1 MRIVVVNNF
10 FPPRPGGSSH
20 LSDSLAVGYAEAGHE
35 VLVITASY
43 RDCPATEERDGIRI
57 VRVPAWTLPKLP
69 VSVNFDLAFTAR
81 PSLARTVG
89 KLLTEFQP
97 DVIHQHGQFFD
108 LSWVSGLWARKHA
121 VPVLLSVHTRL
132 ESPRRQYRY
141 LFRAADAL
149 LVHPILRRYR
159 PTFVVIDTKM
169 DAYISTRYR
178 KAIGGLAN
186 IPVGV
191 ESQRFRGGDAA
202 RVRALHDLGDRPVLL
217 SLGHVIPL
225 RARLPLARAL
235 PRILDKIPDLAV
247 VVVGHVYHGEFLK
260 LAEQL
265 GVRHAIID
273 VGAVPKYEVPDYLA
287 AAIAEVHD
295 LEGHGLG
302 TASLE
307 SMAAGVPVIASV
319 RSDNFPGIRL
329 GDREHLYAVPLDD
342 PESLAQAIVE
352 IASDPAGAKAQVAA
366 SAQRLIAE
374 HFTME
379 SVTGKHLALFDTMT
393 EGRVIGQ
400 RAPMAEI
407 TAGS

>member
-20 LSDSLAVGYAEAGHE
+20 LADSLAVGYAKAGHE
-35 VLVITASY
+35 VLVLTASY

-57 VRVPAWTLPKLP
+57 VRLPAWVLPKLP
-69 VSVNFDLAFTAR
+69 VSVNFDIAFTLR
-81 PSLARTVG
+81 PGLFREVG
-89 KLLTEFQP
+89 AILTEFQP
-97 DVIHQHGQFFD
+97 DVVHQHGQFFD
-108 LSWVSGLWARKHA
+108 LTWASGLWARKHA

-132 ESPRRQYRY
+132 ESPRRRYRY
-141 LFRAADAL
+141 LFRIADQV
-149 LVHPILRRYR
+149 LVYPILRRYR
-159 PTFVVIDTKM
+159 PDFVVIDTKM
-169 DAYISTRYR
+169 DTYIRTRYR
-178 KAIGGLAN
+178 KAIGSLVN

-191 ESQRFRGGDAA
+191 EPERLRGGDAA
-202 RVRALHDLGDRPVLL
+202 RVRKRHNLGDRPVLL

-235 PRILDKIPDLAV
+235 PRILDKVPDLAV
-247 VVVGHVYHGEFLK
+247 VVVGHVYHGEFLE
-260 LAEQL
+260 LAEEL
-265 GVRHAIID
+265 GVRHAIVD

-319 RSDNFPGIRL
+319 RSDNFPGIVL

-352 IASDPAGAKAQVAA
+352 IASDPAGAKEQVAA
-366 SAQRLIAE
+366 NAQRLIAE

-379 SVTGKHLALFDTMT
+379 SVTSRHLMHFEAMVGSPLAL
-393 EGRVIGQ
+393 V
-400 RAPMAEI
+400 EI
-407 TAGS
+407 

>member
-20 LSDSLAVGYAEAGHE
+20 LSDSLAVGYAAAGHE
-35 VLVITASY
+35 VLVLTASY
-43 RDCPATEERDGIRI
+43 RDCPAAEERDGVRI
-57 VRVPAWTLPKLP
+57 VRLPAWVLPKLP
-69 VSVNFDLAFTAR
+69 VSVNFDIAFTAR
-81 PSLARTVG
+81 PGLARQVEAI
-89 KLLTEFQP
+89 LAQFQP

-108 LSWVSGLWARKHA
+108 LTWASGLWARKHK

-132 ESPRRQYRY
+132 ESPRRRYRY
-141 LFRAADAL
+141 LFRVADTM
-149 LVHPILRRYR
+149 LVYPILRRYR
-159 PTFVVIDTKM
+159 PDFVVIDTKM
-169 DAYISTRYR
+169 DAYISARYR
-178 KAIGGLAN
+178 KAVGGRVN

-191 ESQRFRGGDAA
+191 EAARLRGGDGA
-202 RVRALHDLGDRPVLL
+202 RIRARHDLGDRPVLL

-265 GVRHAIID
+265 GVRHAVID

-287 AAIAEVHD
+287 AAMAEVHD

-307 SMAAGVPVIASV
+307 SMAAGIPVIASV

-352 IASDPAGAKAQVAA
+352 IASDPDGAKQQVAA
-366 SAQRLIAE
+366 NAQRLIAE

-379 SVTGKHLALFDTMT
+379 SVTRRHLAHFETMVKPT
-393 EGRVIGQ
+393 V
-400 RAPMAEI
+400 
-407 TAGS
+407 